1 MNELFENI
9 LFILPLIYLA
19 GWALF
24 IALIVWIVKS
34 ILKINQQLDRI
45 SNQLD
50 GKEG

>member
-24 IALIVWIVKS
+24 IALIVWTVKS